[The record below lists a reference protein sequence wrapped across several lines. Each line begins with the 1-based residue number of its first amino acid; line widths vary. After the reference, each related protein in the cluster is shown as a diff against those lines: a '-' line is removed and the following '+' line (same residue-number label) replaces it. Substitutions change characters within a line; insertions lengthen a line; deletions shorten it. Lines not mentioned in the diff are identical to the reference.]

1 MTTAGIHGGLRLA
14 GNKQRAT
21 QKPSRPLAAPAQVVL
36 PLDQHAGSPAIPCVR
51 VGDRVLR
58 GQLIGQADIEIS
70 ASVHASVTGR
80 VRAIEPRPVPYHRS
94 TPSLCIVIDNDGSD
108 SDAYAGAIDYES
120 FDPRALCEH
129 IAAGGIVGLGGAT
142 FPTAPKLRR
151 SQQSGTAQ
159 LVLNG
164 AECEPWIS
172 CDDMLM
178 REHADEILRGARILC
193 HAMQATQCTVVI
205 EDDKPDAER
214 AMRAAQAQL
223 GDDRIV
229 ILRVPTIYPAG
240 GENQVIT
247 AVTGLEV
254 PANGLPSD
262 IGVLCLNVGTAAAIA
277 RWIDR
282 GEPLIRR
289 IVTVTGSGVT
299 DAGNLDVWLG
309 TPMSELIA
317 GSGGYSGSITRL
329 LMGGS
334 MMGRALPAD
343 DLPVVKASNCLV
355 AALPADLRS
364 RGVEMPCIRCGNC
377 SEACPALLLPQQ
389 LHWFA
394 RSQDFAALETHG
406 LMDCIECGC
415 CDYVCPSQI
424 PLVQRFRDAKP
435 AMIER
440 LTAREQ
446 AKLARERY
454 ETRDERLER
463 LEAERQAKLA
473 EKRKSMTARG

>member
-1 MTTAGIHGGLRLA
+1 MSAAINHGGLRLA
-14 GNKQRAT
+14 GNKQRST
-21 QKPSRPLAAPAQVVL
+21 LKPSRLIGAPAQAVL
-36 PLDQHAGSPAIPCVR
+36 PLDQHAGAPASPRVR
-51 VGDRVLR
+51 IGDRVLR
-58 GQLIGQADIEIS
+58 GQLIGQAEGEIS
-70 ASVHASVTGR
+70 ASLHSSIAGR
-80 VRAIEPRPVPYHRS
+80 VRAIETRPVPYHRS
-94 TPSLCIVIDNDGSD
+94 SPSLCIVIDNDGSD
-108 SDAYAGAIDYES
+108 SAVAASAIDYQS
-120 FDPRALCEH
+120 LDPRALCEH
-129 IAAGGIVGLGGAT
+129 IEAGGIVGLGGAT

-151 SQQSGTAQ
+151 GQQAHDVQ
-159 LVLNG
+159 LILNG

-178 REHADEILRGARILC
+178 REQAHDVLRGAVILC
-193 HAMQATQCTVVI
+193 HALQATRCTVVI

-214 AMRAAQAQL
+214 AMRAALAKL
-223 GDDRIV
+223 NDERIT
-229 ILRVPTIYPAG
+229 ILSIPTIYPAG

-247 AVTGLEV
+247 AVTGIEV
-254 PANGLPSD
+254 PSTGLPSD

-277 RWIDR
+277 RWLDR

-299 DAGNLDVWLG
+299 DAGNLEVWLG
-309 TPMSELIA
+309 TSISDLI
-317 GSGGYSGSITRL
+317 GESGGYTGSIARL

-334 MMGRALPAD
+334 MMGLALPTD

-355 AALPADLRS
+355 AAMPADLHS
-364 RGVEMPCIRCGNC
+364 RGLEMPCIRCGNC

-394 RSQDFAALETHG
+394 RSEDFGALETHG

-424 PLVQRFRDAKP
+424 PLAQRFRDAKP
-435 AMIER
+435 ALIER

-446 AKLARERY
+446 ALLARERY
-454 ETRDERLER
+454 ESRDARIERI
-463 LEAERQAKLA
+463 EAERQAKLA